1 MNKIFADFL
10 SRIDGARTD
19 EEAWQAIC
27 VSIEKLGFDR
37 AIYLY
42 YPDATSSTMGEP
54 LFRTTY
60 ADDWME
66 FWNSEGYNEV
76 DIPVRKTIE
85 AGYGPMIMDVDQYI
99 DSPDVEE
106 NSFALQALSDAKNEG
121 GCGKVYSHQLF
132 HGQIGL
138 GAMGLISDKLNSQEF
153 AETVDRHAPTLS
165 SIIHIGHARLSNG
178 LIEAASA
185 RVPYLS
191 GRQRDMLVALSQ
203 GHQYKKIAHEYGLS
217 ENTVAFHIAE
227 LKKKLNCSNSRE
239 ILAEAFRLG
248 LLNKL

>member
-10 SRIDGARTD
+10 TGIDNAKTD
-19 EEAWQAIC
+19 DEAWHAISR
-27 VSIEKLGFDR
+27 SIEKIGFDR

-42 YPDATSSTMGEP
+42 YPEATPNTMGTP

-85 AGYGPMIMDVDQYI
+85 AGYGPMILDVDQYI
-99 DSPDVEE
+99 DDTSSQEE
-106 NSFALQALSDAKNEG
+106 KFALQALSDAKDEG

-138 GAMGLISDKLNSQEF
+138 GAMGLISSNLNSEEF
-153 AETVDRHAPTLS
+153 AEAVNHHGPTLS

-178 LIEAASA
+178 LIEAAKDQ
-185 RVPYLS
+185 VPYLS
-191 GRQRDMLVALSQ
+191 GRQRDMLVAVSK
-203 GHQYKKIAHEYGLS
+203 GMRYKEIAHRYGLS

-227 LKKKLNCSNSRE
+227 LKKKLNCTNSRE

-248 LLNKL
+248 LLKQL